1 MFTTNYSG
9 HIEPLSIYLIRPNG
23 DTLSCLD
30 DYIDESSCSLSVG
43 INEQYELNFDVVFD
57 EDKIDNSWCDYI
69 QEGMY
74 LLVEKIGIFKMLQP
88 EISLDGSKETKSITA
103 HSCDVELEDKNC
115 TVEINMGTKTSQE
128 YLVQYEDDETE
139 SLLNPY
145 TGIPYDW
152 IVLYNTFPEQLQ
164 ILLDKYDDGYY
175 GEPDQEG
182 KVVVTDREKI
192 DELEKTFKTM
202 PRLLNK
208 LVEIGGEYTSI
219 EYVTPEYEINPIGR
233 NLILDSKQEKTGTEY
248 VANYTQ
254 SEYGK
259 SVLSDTTTSFTVSF
273 DFETYGDY
281 SDYTTTPYI
290 CVQVNEHQTN
300 PSNLLYVTSPTR
312 GRYVGTF
319 KLTSAQAT
327 STADTARVRL
337 RYAPDGCSYKVWNF
351 KIEEGAVATAW
362 TPAPEDEEGT
372 SEQIVASYTLNE
384 IFRSRIVDLIDF
396 YGKYRA
402 QLSLLNI
409 VLENTGGLWS
419 VGNVFGLNDN
429 DFSLANMKYQF
440 EVDSTIYSFLT
451 QSLAQTTKCVVN
463 FDIYNR
469 RVNVTPIE
477 EIGDDTGIVLD
488 YQSLL
493 NTLKISSS
501 EDRLATRLYIKGE
514 NDLGIEEVNFGQSYV
529 DDISYKVNTL
539 NGDVNVYV
547 SPEFA
552 DKYNEYLEFRE
563 EKRLE
568 YVELSRERR
577 VLEEQISEIQYRV
590 PNDDLSTDWGTFTRE
605 ELDASLLSYKNL
617 LTALESMYRY
627 DYGEQGFNP
636 DGTINE
642 NFIRN
647 TIYWY
652 DYIAYVN
659 IIKEIECAID
669 VFPYYKDETKWT
681 SAQIEA
687 YKEQI
692 KAWETEWSLYGTIEL
707 QAKIDAYTQNMSLLA
722 ESSVIKVSPDSDLIK
737 TWNQLTDAEKKQFAY
752 LEQKYYYSTYMDYY
766 NNRQSAKTYLSQLQA
781 TLDSLKEDSEI
792 VQSRRVE
799 IANAVS
805 VESYFTEDEC
815 KNIYQLYRDAD
826 YSNDNILITSIDSND
841 EKIDKMLELLE
852 DGKTQASIVSRPQL
866 TFNIDAENLLALID
880 YKPLWDS
887 FLPGN
892 YMYVQ
897 YRDKT
902 YVKLRMVSYSFNPR
916 LPTGDR
922 FSITFSNVIR
932 SNVDVNDIESVLGL
946 SGAGVSGRS
955 GSSGGGSG
963 GTYGQSDDIDIT
975 ISNTM
980 LARLLNSQLF
990 NKQVTDIVTS
1000 TVDVNSLNAKAAT
1013 NTEVSDVRD
1022 IAESAVQ
1029 SVTILFAK
1037 SNSNTTPPVSG
1048 WSEDAPVVSKG
1059 EYIWQKTITEYG
1071 TGEVESDTVCMTG
1084 SDGENAL
1091 TVIVDSSAGIIFKRK
1106 GINTILTATVYYGTQ
1121 DVTDDVT
1128 AFHWIK
1134 RDKDGQIDPDWS
1146 RVGAGRSIILTPQ
1159 DVTNKAIFVCEVDY
1173 TP

>member
-23 DTLSCLD
+23 DALSCLD
-30 DYIDESSCSLSVG
+30 DYIDESSCSLSIG
-43 INEQYELNFDVVFD
+43 INEQFVLNFDIVFD
-57 EDKIDNSWCDYI
+57 EETVDNSWCDYI

-74 LLVEKIGIFKMLQP
+74 LFVEKIGIFKMLQP
-88 EISLDGSKETKSITA
+88 EISLDSSKEIKSVTA
-103 HSCDVELEDKNC
+103 NSCDVELEDKNC
-115 TVEINMGTKTSQE
+115 TVEINMGTKNSQE
-128 YLVQYEDDETE
+128 YLVQYDDEETE

-175 GEPDQEG
+175 GEPDQEN
-182 KVVVTDREKI
+182 KIVVTDTEKI
-192 DELEKTFKTM
+192 AELEQTFKTM

-208 LVEIGGEYTSI
+208 LVESGGEYTSI
-219 EYVTPEYEINPIGR
+219 EYVTPEYACATAGR
-233 NLILDSKQEKTGTEY
+233 NLVLDTRQEKTATEY
-248 VANYTQ
+248 VSVYYF
-254 SEYGK
+254 SDYGN
-259 SVLSDTTTSFTVSF
+259 SITIDTETPFTVSF
-273 DFETYGDY
+273 DFESYGDY
-281 SDYTTTPYI
+281 SGYTNKPYIYVQVKGGQTYPATPYYI
-290 CVQVNEHQTN
+290 
-300 PSNLLYVTSPTR
+300 TSPIK
-312 GRYVGTF
+312 GRYVNTF
-319 KLTSAQAT
+319 YLTNAQASGGAT
-327 STADTARVRL
+327 TARIRM
-337 RYAPDGCSYKVWNF
+337 RYAPTGCSYKVWNF
-351 KIEEGAVATAW
+351 KIEEGTVATAW
-362 TPAPEDEEGT
+362 TPAPEDAEGPY
-372 SEQIVASYTLNE
+372 EQTIISYTLNE
-384 IFRSRIVDLIDF
+384 IFRDRIVELITF
-396 YGKYRA
+396 YDKYRN

-409 VLENTGGLWS
+409 ALENTGGLWS
-419 VGNVFGLNDN
+419 VGNVFGLSDN
-429 DFSLANMKYQF
+429 DYALANMKYQF
-440 EVDSTIYSFLT
+440 DIDSTIYSFLT
-451 QSLAQTTKCVVN
+451 QSLAQTTNCVVN
-463 FDIYNR
+463 FDVYNR
-469 RVNVTPIE
+469 KVNVTPIE
-477 EIGDDTGIVLD
+477 EIGDETGIVID

-493 NTLKISSS
+493 NTLQISSN
-501 EDRLATRLYIKGE
+501 EDKLATRLYIKGE
-514 NDLGIEEVNFGQSYV
+514 NDLGIEEVNFGKSYV

-547 SPEFA
+547 SNEFA
-552 DKYNEYLEFRE
+552 TKYNSYIDFRE
-563 EKRLE
+563 EKRIE
-568 YVELSRERR
+568 YVELSREYRT
-577 VLEEQISEIQYRV
+577 LEEQISEIQYRV
-590 PNDDLSTDWGTFTRE
+590 PNDDLSTDWGTFTRD

-627 DYGEQGFNP
+627 DYGEQGFNQ

-642 NFIRN
+642 DFIK
-647 TIYWY
+647 TTMYWY
-652 DYIAYVN
+652 DYIAYIN

-692 KAWETEWSLYGTIEL
+692 KAWETEWSLYGTVEL

-722 ESSVIKVSPDSDLIK
+722 ESSVIKVSLDSDMIK
-737 TWNQLTDAEKKQFAY
+737 TWNQLTDAEKKQFGY

-766 NNRQSAKTYLSQLQA
+766 NKRQSAKTYLATLQDE
-781 TLDSLKEDSEI
+781 LDSLKDNLEI

-799 IANAVS
+799 IANTVS
-805 VESYFTEDEC
+805 IESYFTEDEC
-815 KNIYQLYRDAD
+815 KVIYQLYRDAD
-826 YSNDNILITSIDSND
+826 YSNDNILITSIDTND

-866 TFNIDAENLLALID
+866 TFKIDAENLLALTD
-880 YKPLWDS
+880 YKSLWNS

-932 SNVDVNDIESVLGL
+932 SNVSVNDIESVLGL

-1022 IAESAVQ
+1022 IAESAVRN
-1029 SVTILFAK
+1029 VTILFAK
-1037 SNSNTTPPVSG
+1037 SSSNTTPPETG
-1048 WSEDAPVVSKG
+1048 WSEDAPEVEKG
-1059 EYIWQKTITEYG
+1059 EYVWQKTITEYG

-1084 SDGENAL
+1084 TDGENAL
-1091 TVIVDSSAGIIFKRK
+1091 TVYVDSSAGIMFKKK
-1106 GINTILTATVYYGTQ
+1106 GINTVLTATVYYGTQ

-1134 RDKDGQIDPDWS
+1134 RDKDGQVDPDWS
-1146 RVGAGRSIILTPQ
+1146 RVGAGRSIILSPQ